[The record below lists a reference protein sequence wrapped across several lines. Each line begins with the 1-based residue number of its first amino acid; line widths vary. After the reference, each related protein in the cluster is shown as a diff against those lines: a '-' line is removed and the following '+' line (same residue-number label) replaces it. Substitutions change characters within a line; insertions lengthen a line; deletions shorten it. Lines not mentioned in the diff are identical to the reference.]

1 LIAYLS
7 GNITHKTPTF
17 IYVECGGVGYHVNI
31 SLYTYSKLENLDK
44 IKIFTYLNVKE
55 DEQSLYGF
63 FDDDERSLFVLLIS
77 VSGVGVNTARVILSY
92 MSPDEVKSA
101 IMFENELAISKVKG
115 IGPKTAKRIILDLK
129 DKVIKK
135 SGQDQVVLFTAESNT
150 IKNEALSALT
160 TLGFARAV
168 VEKTIKSVLDKNPN
182 IESVEDL
189 IKMVLKHM
197 S

>member
-135 SGQDQVVLFTAESNT
+135 TGQDQVVLFTAENKT

-189 IKMVLKHM
+189 IKMVLKQM